1 MVVGVH
7 QGWWRGPLADVSS
20 PSAAKAAQA
29 SEAVAESAGV
39 DGNSLGTEF
48 VAHGSRCG
56 GSDGGALGVGGEDG
70 SWQGDNH
77 GGRLD
82 EDTRVL
88 ALQGTGLVAAV
99 GQRGGSA
106 GAAGVVAGH
115 VCGVEEPWK
124 GREAVEQAQG
134 CGGARSGVAGGR
146 GSGEAGV
153 GLWGAWRWGGVR
165 AAEAGGRACWKRGAR
180 RGRRRRGIGLR
191 LTLLSAEGGE
201 GVRRSV

>member
-1 MVVGVH
+1 M
-7 QGWWRGPLADVSS
+7 
-20 PSAAKAAQA
+20 
-29 SEAVAESAGV
+29 
-39 DGNSLGTEF
+39 
-48 VAHGSRCG
+48 
-56 GSDGGALGVGGEDG
+56 GGEDG
-70 SWQGDNH
+70 SWQGDQH

-82 EDTRVL
+82 EDAGVL

-115 VCGVEEPWK
+115 VCGVEGPWK

-134 CGGARSGVAGGR
+134 RGGARSGVAGGR

-165 AAEAGGRACWKRGAR
+165 AAEAGAERAGREGPGGA
-180 RGRRRRGIGLR
+180 G
-191 LTLLSAEGGE
+191 EGGE
-201 GVRRSV
+201 GG